1 VDLVAVAAVAVVA
14 VVAAVPK
21 LGLAAVKTQVLQRA
35 GYAVPGLHKEEAPC
49 WLEV

>member
-1 VDLVAVAAVAVVA
+1 MVAVAAVA

-21 LGLAAVKTQVLQRA
+21 LGLAAVKTQVVQRA
-35 GYAVPGLHKEEAPC
+35 DYAVLGLHTVEAPC